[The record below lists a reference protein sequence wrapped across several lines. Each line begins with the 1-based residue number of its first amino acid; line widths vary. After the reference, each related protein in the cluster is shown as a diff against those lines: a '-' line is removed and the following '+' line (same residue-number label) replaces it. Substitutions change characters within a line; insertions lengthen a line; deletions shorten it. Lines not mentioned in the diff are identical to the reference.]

1 MPRYRYTKDQDMLLI
16 NLVCEQI
23 DNGFV
28 GKQIFKN
35 INFKGEMKEFT
46 SESLRAR
53 FTRVIL
59 PRLSGYKLS
68 DNVRA
73 TLLSYG
79 AFRRIHMK
87 QECLNERRTITPPG
101 FNNTAPTT
109 LYDFHRAFKHQ
120 DKIVQTEQ
128 DDVMSIE
135 FTDINEF
142 RGVHN
147 LHYDRSSEC
156 LNNSLLDQFDM
167 KILNLINDNEEE
179 AKGDDKNSSELSFH
193 T

>member
-35 INFKGEMKEFT
+35 INFKIG
-46 SESLRAR
+46 
-53 FTRVIL
+53 
-59 PRLSGYKLS
+59 GYKLS